1 MQAFALSGAI
11 KVAKSLRQSAHLFF
25 KTGSIRATSHGSGG
39 VLRFFH
45 PRKSFLAIGRSKL
58 NAELIITVVVAI
70 VAIAAV
76 FWALSY
82 RKTAQLLTEEA
93 RRDAQRIIADA
104 QKSADSQAKEAVL
117 EAKERALQASTDFEK
132 EARERREE
140 LKVSERRLQQK
151 EENVDKKLQQLEKR
165 EQEVEKRD
173 RGIGDR
179 ETQLNT
185 REMELT
191 GLIEEQ
197 RHKLEQV
204 AGLTV
209 DQAKAQLIQG
219 IEHEA
224 KLEAAQMMKR
234 IETEATELGHIK
246 AQKIIGMAIQ
256 RMASDYVAENTVSV
270 VDLPSEDMKGRIIG
284 REGRNI
290 RALELATGVDLIV
303 DDTPEAVILSGFDPI
318 RREVAKISL
327 ERLMADGRIHPARIE
342 EVVEKVR
349 IELEEKLFEEGEA
362 AAFSIG
368 ITDIHPEVL
377 KLLGRLRYRTSYGQN
392 VLMHSLEVAQLAAL
406 MAVELGVNSEIAK
419 RGGLLHDIGKAIDRE
434 MEGTHLELGR
444 QVLEKYGERREIIH
458 AMECHHGDYDPTTV
472 EAVLVNAADALSA
485 ARPGARR
492 EILENYVHRLE
503 RLEAIADNFEG
514 VTKAFAIQAGR
525 ELRIIVNAEKLSD
538 EQSIWLSKDV
548 ARRIESELQY
558 PGQIKVTVIR
568 ETRAVDFA
576 K

>member
-1 MQAFALSGAI
+1 MEIVIAI
-11 KVAKSLRQSAHLFF
+11 L
-25 KTGSIRATSHGSGG
+25 GSILGAV
-39 VLRFFH
+39 VLAALWVAVY
-45 PRKSFLAIGRSKL
+45 RKR
-58 NAELIITVVVAI
+58 
-70 VAIAAV
+70 AAV
-76 FWALSY
+76 
-82 RKTAQLLTEEA
+82 QVEEA
-93 RRDAQRIIADA
+93 RQNAARIVEDAR
-104 QKSADSQAKEAVL
+104 KSAEAFRKEAEL
-117 EAKERALQASTDFEK
+117 EAKEKMLQARTEFDKTS
-132 EARERREE
+132 RERREE
-140 LKVSERRLQQK
+140 LKVVERRLQQK
-151 EENVDKKLQQLEKR
+151 EENLDRKTQQIEQRSAEFDKR
-165 EQEVEKRD
+165 EK
-173 RGIGDR
+173 GL
-179 ETQLNT
+179 TT
-185 REMELT
+185 REGQIGEREAQLDAV
-191 GLIEEQ
+191 IEEQ
-197 RHKLEQV
+197 RHKLEQIS
-204 AGLTV
+204 GLTI
-209 DQAKAQLIQG
+209 DQAKHELIRG
-219 IEHEA
+219 IEHDA
-224 KLEAAQMMKR
+224 KLEAAQIVRR
-234 IETEATELGHIK
+234 IETEATELGNIK
-246 AQKIIGMAIQ
+246 AKKIIGTAIQ
-256 RMASDYVAENTVSV
+256 RMASDYVVENTVAV
-270 VDLPSEDMKGRIIG
+270 VDLPSDDMKGRIIG

-318 RREVAKISL
+318 RREVARISL
-327 ERLMADGRIHPARIE
+327 ERLMQDGRIHPARIE

-362 AAFSIG
+362 AAFSLG

-406 MAVELGVNSEIAK
+406 MAVELGVSDVIAK

-444 QVLEKYGERREIIH
+444 QVLEKYGEKRDVIH

-503 RLEAIADNFEG
+503 KLESIADNFEG
-514 VTKAFAIQAGR
+514 VTKSFAIQAGR
-525 ELRIIVNAEKLSD
+525 ELRIIVNAEKLND
-538 EQSIWLSKDV
+538 EQSLWLSKDV

-558 PGQIKVTVIR
+558 PGMIKVTVIR

>member
-1 MQAFALSGAI
+1 
-11 KVAKSLRQSAHLFF
+11 V
-25 KTGSIRATSHGSGG
+25 
-39 VLRFFH
+39 
-45 PRKSFLAIGRSKL
+45 
-58 NAELIITVVVAI
+58 ELIVAII
-70 VAIAAV
+70 VAIAVGVGLALA
-76 FWALSY
+76 WAAIY
-82 RKTAQLLTEEA
+82 RKRAAVQIEEA
-93 RRDAQRIIADA
+93 RRTAERIVEDANKAAEVRL
-104 QKSADSQAKEAVL
+104 KEAAL
-117 EAKERALQASTDFEK
+117 ESKEKILQARSEFDKQTRD
-132 EARERREE
+132 RREE
-140 LKVSERRLQQK
+140 LKAVERRLQQK
-151 EENVDKKLQQLEKR
+151 EENVDRKTQQLDKR
-165 EQEVEKRD
+165 ESDIEKLEKATAQREKVLDQKEAEVD
-173 RGIGDR
+173 
-179 ETQLNT
+179 QLV
-185 REMELT
+185 
-191 GLIEEQ
+191 EEQ
-197 RHKLEQV
+197 RRKLEQIS
-204 AGLTV
+204 GLTV
-209 DQAKAQLIQG
+209 DAAKRELIRG
-219 IEHEA
+219 IENEA
-224 KLEAAQMMKR
+224 KLEAAQLVKR

-246 AQKIIGMAIQ
+246 ARRIIGTAIQ

-318 RREVAKISL
+318 RREVARISL

-342 EVVEKVR
+342 EVVDKVR
-349 IELEEKLFEEGEA
+349 IELEEKLYEEGEA

-392 VLMHSLEVAQLAAL
+392 VLMHSLEVAQLASL
-406 MAVELGVNSEIAK
+406 MATELGVSSDIAK

-458 AMECHHGDYDPTTV
+458 AMECHHGDYDPQTV

-503 RLEAIADNFEG
+503 RLEAIADTFDG

-525 ELRIIVNAEKLSD
+525 ELRIIVNAEKLND

-548 ARRIESELQY
+548 ARRIETELQY

>member
-1 MQAFALSGAI
+1 LNLVQVLIAVGAGIVLAVALAL
-11 KVAKSLRQSAHLFF
+11 VW
-25 KTGSIRATSHGSGG
+25 ATIN
-39 VLRFFH
+39 
-45 PRKSFLAIGRSKL
+45 RKRV
-58 NAELIITVVVAI
+58 N
-70 VAIAAV
+70 
-76 FWALSY
+76 
-82 RKTAQLLTEEA
+82 AQLDEA
-93 RRDAQRIIADA
+93 KA
-104 QKSADSQAKEAVL
+104 SADRLIEDAKKQAASHVKEADL
-117 EAKERALQASTDFEK
+117 EAKEKLLQMRSDFDK
-132 EARERREE
+132 QAQQRRDEI
-140 LKVSERRLQQK
+140 KVVERRLQQK
-151 EENVDKKLQQLEKR
+151 EEALDKKTLQVESR
-165 EQEVEKRD
+165 VAEVEKRD
-173 RGIGDR
+173 RSLNDR
-179 ETQLNT
+179 EKRVEG
-185 REMELT
+185 RETELDE
-191 GLIEEQ
+191 LVEAQ

-209 DQAKAQLIQG
+209 EEAKRQLIRG
-219 IEHEA
+219 IENEA
-224 KLEAAQMMKR
+224 RLEAANIMKR
-234 IETEATELGHIK
+234 IESEATELGNQK
-246 AQKIIGMAIQ
+246 AKKILGMAIQ

-318 RREVAKISL
+318 RREIARISL
-327 ERLMADGRIHPARIE
+327 ERLMQDGRIHPARIE
-342 EVVEKVR
+342 ELVEKVR
-349 IELEEKLFEEGEA
+349 QELDQKLFEEGEA

-368 ITDIHPEVL
+368 ITDLHPELL

-392 VLMHSLEVAQLAAL
+392 VLVHSLEVAQLAAL
-406 MAVELGVNSEIAK
+406 MAVELGVNDTIAK

-444 QVLEKYGERREIIH
+444 QVLEKYGEKRDIIH

-503 RLEAIADNFEG
+503 RLESIANAMDG
-514 VTKAFAIQAGR
+514 VSKSFAIQAGR
-525 ELRIIVNAEKLSD
+525 ELRIIVNSEKISD

-548 ARRIESELQY
+548 ARKIESELQY

-568 ETRAVDFA
+568 EMRATEFA

>member
-1 MQAFALSGAI
+1 MNIIIIVLASIVGAI
-11 KVAKSLRQSAHLFF
+11 VLAAIWGMVTRKRSA
-25 KTGSIRATSHGSGG
+25 
-39 VLRFFH
+39 VQ
-45 PRKSFLAIGRSKL
+45 
-58 NAELIITVVVAI
+58 
-70 VAIAAV
+70 IA
-76 FWALSY
+76 
-82 RKTAQLLTEEA
+82 EA
-93 RRDAQRIIADA
+93 RQTSERILDDAK
-104 QKSADSQAKEAVL
+104 KSAEARVKEANL
-117 EAKERALQASTDFEK
+117 EAKELLLHARTEVDKQ
-132 EARERREE
+132 ARERKEE
-140 LKVSERRLQQK
+140 LKAVEKRLQQK
-151 EENVDKKLQQLEKR
+151 EESVDRKSQQIEKR
-165 EQEVEKRD
+165 EDELDRLEKSLTQRERQLDGREQELSSAID
-173 RGIGDR
+173 A
-179 ETQLNT
+179 
-185 REMELT
+185 
-191 GLIEEQ
+191 Q
-197 RHKLEQV
+197 RQKLEQIS
-204 AGLTV
+204 GLSV
-209 DQAKAQLIQG
+209 EEAKRELIRGIENEAKLDAAQLI
-219 IEHEA
+219 
-224 KLEAAQMMKR
+224 KR

-246 AQKIIGMAIQ
+246 ARKIIGTAIQ
-256 RMASDYVAENTVSV
+256 RMASDYVAENTVAV

-318 RREVAKISL
+318 RREVARISL

-342 EVVEKVR
+342 EIVEKVR
-349 IELEEKLFEEGEA
+349 VELEEKLFEEGEA

-368 ITDIHPEVL
+368 ITDIHPEIL

-392 VLMHSLEVAQLAAL
+392 VLVHSLEVAQLAAL
-406 MAVELGVNSEIAK
+406 MAVELGVNDTIAK

-444 QVLEKYGERREIIH
+444 QVLDKYGEHRDIIH

-503 RLEAIADNFEG
+503 KLESIAESFDG
-514 VTKAFAIQAGR
+514 VTKSFAIQAGR
-525 ELRIIVNAEKLSD
+525 ELRIIVNADRLND
-538 EQSIWLSKDV
+538 DQSIWLSRDV

>member
-1 MQAFALSGAI
+1 MIIYLTAI
-11 KVAKSLRQSAHLFF
+11 LL
-25 KTGSIRATSHGSGG
+25 G
-39 VLRFFH
+39 
-45 PRKSFLAIGRSKL
+45 
-58 NAELIITVVVAI
+58 I
-70 VAIAAV
+70 VAGAVTAALMWGSV
-76 FWALSY
+76 Y
-82 RKTAQLLTEEA
+82 RKRGEAQLEEA
-93 RRDAQRIIADA
+93 RRNADRLMVDAN
-104 QKSADSQAKEAVL
+104 KSAESRVKEADL
-117 EAKERALQASTDFEK
+117 EVKEKLLAMRSDFDRQAQQ
-132 EARERREE
+132 RREE
-140 LKVSERRLQQK
+140 MKNSERRLQQK
-151 EENVDKKLQQLEKR
+151 EENLDKKTLQVESR
-165 EQEVEKRD
+165 IAEVEKRD
-173 RGIGDR
+173 KSLGDR
-179 ETQLNT
+179 EKGLET
-185 REMELT
+185 REGELES
-191 GLIEEQ
+191 LIEAQ
-197 RHKLEQV
+197 RHKLEQIS
-204 AGLTV
+204 GLTIE
-209 DQAKAQLIQG
+209 QAKQELIRG
-219 IEHEA
+219 IENEA
-224 KLEAAQMMKR
+224 KLDAANIMKR
-234 IETEATELGHIK
+234 IETEAVELGNQRAK
-246 AQKIIGMAIQ
+246 KILGMAIQ

-318 RREVAKISL
+318 RREIARISL
-327 ERLMADGRIHPARIE
+327 ERLMQDGRIHPARIE
-342 EVVEKVR
+342 ELVEKVR
-349 IELEEKLFEEGEA
+349 QELDQKLFEEGEA

-368 ITDIHPEVL
+368 LTDLHPEIL

-392 VLMHSLEVAQLAAL
+392 VLVHSLEVAQLAAL
-406 MAVELGVNSEIAK
+406 MAGELGVNDTIAT

-444 QVLEKYGERREIIH
+444 QVLEKYGEKREIIH

-503 RLEAIADNFEG
+503 RLESIANGMEG
-514 VTKAFAIQAGR
+514 VAKSFAIQAGR
-525 ELRIIVNAEKLSD
+525 ELRIIVNSEKLSD

-568 ETRAVDFA
+568 EMRAVDFA

>member
-1 MQAFALSGAI
+1 MEITIGIAGALVGAVVLAALWAMVHR
-11 KVAKSLRQSAHLFF
+11 K
-25 KTGSIRATSHGSGG
+25 RAQ
-39 VLRFFH
+39 VQ
-45 PRKSFLAIGRSKL
+45 I
-58 NAELIITVVVAI
+58 
-70 VAIAAV
+70 
-76 FWALSY
+76 
-82 RKTAQLLTEEA
+82 EEA
-93 RRDAQRIIADA
+93 RRTAARITEDA
-104 QKSADSQAKEAVL
+104 QKAAEGKLKEASL
-117 EAKERALQASTDFEK
+117 EAKERVLQAQSEFDRTVHERKDELK
-132 EARERREE
+132 TAERRI
-140 LKVSERRLQQK
+140 QQK
-151 EENVDKKLQQLEKR
+151 EESIDRKVEQIERRETDLETRGRRVEELEKKV
-165 EQEVEKRD
+165 EQK
-173 RGIGDR
+173 GS
-179 ETQLNT
+179 
-185 REMELT
+185 ELERV
-191 GLIEEQ
+191 LEEQ
-197 RHKLEQV
+197 RHRLEQIS
-204 AGLTV
+204 GLTV
-209 DQAKAQLIQG
+209 EEAKRELIRG
-219 IEHEA
+219 IENETRI
-224 KLEAAQMMKR
+224 EAANIVKR
-234 IETEATELGHIK
+234 IEAEATELGQIK
-246 AQKIIGMAIQ
+246 AMRIIGTAIQ
-256 RMASDYVAENTVSV
+256 RMASDYVAENTVAV

-318 RREVAKISL
+318 RREVARISL

-342 EVVEKVR
+342 EIVEKVR
-349 IELEEKLFEEGEA
+349 VELEDKLFEEGEA
-362 AAFSIG
+362 AAFSLG

-377 KLLGRLRYRTSYGQN
+377 KLLGRLRFRTSYGQN

-406 MAVELGVNSEIAK
+406 MATELGADVVIAK

-444 QVLEKYGERREIIH
+444 QVLDKFGERREVIH

-503 RLEAIADNFEG
+503 RLESIADSFEG
-514 VTKAFAIQAGR
+514 VNKSFAIQAGR
-525 ELRIIVNAEKLSD
+525 ELRIIVNADRLTD